1 VKRHPRTGASPPGP
15 VTGQPGQAS
24 LGDLVTT
31 LRQDRLSNGRNVF
44 SAGFQTLAVHRFGT
58 WQEGLPLPVR
68 RVTRAVYGF
77 LNGYVRNYY
86 GMEVPLTV
94 KVGRHVT
101 LGHQHGI
108 VIHPYSEIGDHCVIR
123 HGVSLA
129 AATGQTNYDR
139 WVTEAPTLGARVK
152 VGVGAVLMG
161 RIHVGDDSR
170 IGPNVV
176 LSRSVPAGSTVV
188 VGPPR
193 VLSAPVA
200 DRPARPGPAAPALGA

>member
-1 VKRHPRTGASPPGP
+1 MSPAEAR
-15 VTGQPGQAS
+15 PGQAS
-24 LGDLVTT
+24 LADLLTT
-31 LRQDRLSNGRNVF
+31 GRQDRISHGRNVF
-44 SAGFQTLAVHRFGT
+44 SAGFQALAVHRFGT
-58 WQEGLPLPVR
+58 WQQGLPAPLR
-68 RVTRAVYGF
+68 LVTRALYGF

-86 GMEVPLTV
+86 GIELPLTV
-94 KVGRHVT
+94 QVGRHVT

-108 VIHPYSEIGDHCVIR
+108 VIHPYSVIGDHCVLR

-139 WVTEAPTLGARVK
+139 WVTEAPVLGQRVK
-152 VGVGAVLMG
+152 VGVGAVLIG

-176 LSRSVPAGSTVV
+176 LTRSVAPGSTVV

-200 DRPARPGPAAPALGA
+200 DRPARSQTPETPGVSN

>member
-1 VKRHPRTGASPPGP
+1 MRRRSAARSPVPS
-15 VTGQPGQAS
+15 QPGQQGF
-24 LGDLVTT
+24 GDLITT
-31 LRQDRLSNGRNVF
+31 LRQDRLSHGRNVF
-44 SAGFQTLAVHRFGT
+44 SAGFQALAVHRFGA
-58 WQEGLPLPVR
+58 WQGGLPAPARV
-68 RVTRAVYGF
+68 VTRAVYGF

-86 GMEVPLTV
+86 GIELPLTV

-108 VIHPYSEIGDHCVIR
+108 VIHPFSEIGDHCLIR

-139 WVTEAPTLGARVK
+139 WATEAPVLGRRVK

-188 VGPPR
+188 VDAPR

-200 DRPARPGPAAPALGA
+200 DRPARSGPVAPAIGG